1 MSAPHV
7 LAEVKDGIG
16 WMTLN
21 RPESLNALSM
31 EMRDLLI
38 EHSAKFEKDPAVRC
52 VVIRGA
58 GTHFMAGGDIRGFHK
73 SLTEDKE
80 AHLAGFE
87 MRVVKA
93 HQAIYQIRRMNKP
106 VLASVQGAAAGFGLS
121 LILNCDLAIA
131 SDDSFFTLAFLH
143 IGLSADGGATYFLPR
158 VVGERKALEIAL
170 LGERFSAQEAKDNN
184 ILNWVVPKD
193 QLAAET
199 EKMARKLA
207 DGPTYA
213 LGVAKKLI
221 RNSFDNSWDEHSTA
235 RPRAWPPAPRPR
247 TILRGSAPSSKSG
260 RRSSRGGSPH
270 SLGWQRNLDQTE
282 MSDHWAEVV
291 VVVQQR
297 HLILDAPGSD
307 QQVDR
312 GPHRDAAP
320 S

>member
-1 MSAPHV
+1 MTEQHV
-7 LAEVKDGIG
+7 LSEVKDGIG
-16 WMTLN
+16 TITLN
-21 RPESLNALSM
+21 RPEVLNALSAQM
-31 EMRDLLI
+31 TEGLI
-38 EHSAKFEKDPAVRC
+38 EITRAFEKDPAVRC

-58 GTHFMAGGDIRGFHK
+58 GEHFMAGGDIKGFHK
-73 SLTEDKE
+73 SLTEDRE
-80 AHLAGFE
+80 RHLANFE

-131 SDDSFFTLAFLH
+131 SEDSFFTLAYRH

-170 LGERFSAQEAKDNN
+170 LGERFTASEAKANN

-207 DGPTYA
+207 DGPTFA

-221 RNSFDNSWDEHSTA
+221 RNSFDNSWDEHSHREAEGLAACAATEDHFEGLNA
-235 RPRAWPPAPRPR
+235 FLEKRKANF
-247 TILRGSAPSSKSG
+247 KG
-260 RRSSRGGSPH
+260 R
-270 SLGWQRNLDQTE
+270 
-282 MSDHWAEVV
+282 
-291 VVVQQR
+291 
-297 HLILDAPGSD
+297 
-307 QQVDR
+307 
-312 GPHRDAAP
+312 
-320 S
+320 

>member
-52 VVIRGA
+52 VVIRGT

-131 SDDSFFTLAFLH
+131 SDDSFFTLAYRH

-221 RNSFDNSWDEHSTA
+221 RNSFDNSWDEHSHREAEGLAACAATEDHFEG
-235 RPRAWPPAPRPR
+235 
-247 TILRGSAPSSKSG
+247 LSAFLEKRKAKFKG
-260 RRSSRGGSPH
+260 K
-270 SLGWQRNLDQTE
+270 
-282 MSDHWAEVV
+282 
-291 VVVQQR
+291 
-297 HLILDAPGSD
+297 
-307 QQVDR
+307 
-312 GPHRDAAP
+312 
-320 S
+320 

>member
-16 WMTLN
+16 WLTLN
-21 RPESLNALSM
+21 RPDQLNALSM
-31 EMRDLLI
+31 EMRDLLV
-38 EHSAKFEKDPAVRC
+38 EHTAKFEKDPAVRC
-52 VVIRGA
+52 VVIRGS
-58 GTHFMAGGDIRGFHK
+58 GSHFMAGGDIKGFHR
-73 SLTEDKE
+73 SLTTEKE

-131 SDDSFFTLAFLH
+131 SEDSFFTLAYRH

-170 LGERFSAQEAKDNN
+170 LGERFTATEAKANN

-207 DGPTYA
+207 DGPTFA

-221 RNSFDNSWDEHSTA
+221 RNSFDNSWDEHSHREAEGLAACAATEDHFEGLNA
-235 RPRAWPPAPRPR
+235 FLEKRKANF
-247 TILRGSAPSSKSG
+247 RG
-260 RRSSRGGSPH
+260 R
-270 SLGWQRNLDQTE
+270 
-282 MSDHWAEVV
+282 
-291 VVVQQR
+291 
-297 HLILDAPGSD
+297 
-307 QQVDR
+307 
-312 GPHRDAAP
+312 
-320 S
+320 

>member
-1 MSAPHV
+1 MSEPHV

-16 WMTLN
+16 WLTLN

-31 EMRDLLI
+31 EMRDLLV
-38 EHSAKFEKDPAVRC
+38 EHSASFEKDPKVRC

-73 SLTEDKE
+73 SLTTERE

-93 HQAIYQIRRMNKP
+93 HQAVYQIRRMNKP

-131 SDDSFFTLAFLH
+131 SDDSFFTLAYRH

-170 LGERFSAQEAKDNN
+170 LGERFTAQEAKANN

-193 QLAAET
+193 QLVAET
-199 EKMARKLA
+199 EKLARKLA

-221 RNSFDNSWDEHSTA
+221 RNSFDNSWDEHSHREA
-235 RPRAWPPAPRPR
+235 EGLAAC
-247 TILRGSAPSSKSG
+247 AA
-260 RRSSRGGSPH
+260 
-270 SLGWQRNLDQTE
+270 TE
-282 MSDHWAEVV
+282 DHFEGLNAFLEK
-291 VVVQQR
+291 R
-297 HLILDAPGSD
+297 KANFKGK
-307 QQVDR
+307 
-312 GPHRDAAP
+312 
-320 S
+320 

>member
-16 WMTLN
+16 WLTLN
-21 RPESLNALSM
+21 RPEQLNALSM

-73 SLTEDKE
+73 SLTTEKE

-87 MRVVKA
+87 MRVVRA
-93 HQAIYQIRRMNKP
+93 HQAIYQIRRMQKP

-131 SDDSFFTLAFLH
+131 SDDSFFTLAYRH

-170 LGERFSAQEAKDNN
+170 LGERFTAAGSQGQQHPQLGRAEGSARGRDREDGAQARRRSDLCAGRRQEPD
-184 ILNWVVPKD
+184 P
-193 QLAAET
+193 QLLRQFMGRT
-199 EKMARKLA
+199 FPPRGR
-207 DGPTYA
+207 GPGR
-213 LGVAKKLI
+213 LRRDRG
-221 RNSFDNSWDEHSTA
+221 S
-235 RPRAWPPAPRPR
+235 
-247 TILRGSAPSSKSG
+247 LRGSERLPRKA
-260 RRSSRGGSPH
+260 
-270 SLGWQRNLDQTE
+270 
-282 MSDHWAEVV
+282 
-291 VVVQQR
+291 
-297 HLILDAPGSD
+297 
-307 QQVDR
+307 
-312 GPHRDAAP
+312 
-320 S
+320 